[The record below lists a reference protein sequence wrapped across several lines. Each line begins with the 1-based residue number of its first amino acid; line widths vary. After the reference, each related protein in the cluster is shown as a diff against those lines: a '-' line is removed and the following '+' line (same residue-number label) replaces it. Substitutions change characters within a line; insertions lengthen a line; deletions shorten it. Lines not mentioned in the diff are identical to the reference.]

1 MIHCSPVSNA
11 AITLG
16 WKFLTKMMMQDQNN
30 LVDQIDVLIIDDHV
44 LLSEVLAERLARD
57 EEIYVEHTSRM
68 ETALD
73 KIKERGRYK
82 VILMDYNLP
91 DVEGLEGF
99 RAVNSANDGGVA
111 LFSGVA
117 GSVII
122 EQLLAE
128 GAAGYVPKTVSA
140 NTLRH
145 AVKFIAAGET
155 FVPADIILQLSGGQ
169 ENDFDLKKRE
179 KQVLALLYEG
189 LQNKEIARA
198 LAISEVI
205 VKMDMKSICRKLN
218 VRNRTQA
225 IIKAQQCG
233 LV

>member
-1 MIHCSPVSNA
+1 
-11 AITLG
+11 
-16 WKFLTKMMMQDQNN
+16 MMLPDQTHIP
-30 LVDQIDVLIIDDHV
+30 DAIDVLIIDDHV
-44 LLSEVLAERLARD
+44 LLSEVLSERLASD
-57 EEIYVEHTSRM
+57 DDISVEHTSRM
-68 ETALD
+68 ETALE

-91 DVEGLEGF
+91 DVDGLEGF
-99 RAVNSANDGGVA
+99 RTVNSANGGGVA

-122 EQLLAE
+122 EQSLAE
-128 GAAGYVPKTVSA
+128 GAAGYIPKTVSA

-145 AVKFIAAGET
+145 AIKFIAAGET
-155 FVPADIILQLSGGQ
+155 FVPADIIMQLSSGQ
-169 ENDFDLKKRE
+169 DGDFNLKRRE

-198 LAISEVI
+198 LSVSKVI
-205 VKMDMKSICRKLN
+205 VKMDMKSICRKLD